1 MDNTRS
7 SKVNDSNSTERI
19 ISEGRQESSRTPDG
33 ADNNG
38 VDKSSKKD
46 RVAKVGLHLATLGHS
61 SGHNGSSS
69 RREGKLKEPIMV
81 ILARKIGEEEVIGS
95 NESLLASVSKG
106 VTNSKETNGS
116 TASIQKVLEH
126 NIFDI
131 LLTDRSS
138 T

>member
-1 MDNTRS
+1 
-7 SKVNDSNSTERI
+7 
-19 ISEGRQESSRTPDG
+19 
-33 ADNNG
+33 
-38 VDKSSKKD
+38 
-46 RVAKVGLHLATLGHS
+46 LHLATLGHS